1 MIRHKAL
8 KVWLLQRALNNSHVL
23 YAGVWKQWFQDP
35 THALSHFFK
44 EIYDSWSF
52 FNLQPS
58 SGLMFLSKIC
68 TRIGSQHTRRNLL
81 RHPSNSGIQS
91 SQSILMKSGRQ
102 STLFAMHLVSR
113 IFYGGFIQKLF
124 LSTKE
129 IIHLLFA
136 IIVQN
141 QNQQFI
147 SFLNVKE
154 LFTSLN

>member
-1 MIRHKAL
+1 M
-8 KVWLLQRALNNSHVL
+8 LLFGNNGSRTQHML
-23 YAGVWKQWFQDP
+23 FRISSKRFTILG
-35 THALSHFFK
+35 
-44 EIYDSWSF
+44 
-52 FNLQPS
+52 PS
-58 SGLMFLSKIC
+58 SMFNHLQLRIFLSKIC
-68 TRIGSQHTRRNLL
+68 TRIGSQHTRRNPLH
-81 RHPSNSGIQS
+81 RPSNSGIQS
-91 SQSILMKSGRQ
+91 SQSILMKYGRQ
-102 STLFAMHLVSR
+102 PTLFSMHLVSR

-147 SFLNVKE
+147 SFLNAKE